1 MGVDIRIRTGTAIHP
16 FFHIPHDTVMM
27 HPCVI
32 HPCVIH
38 PQGLAAAVD
47 AKRDKIMFFA
57 GTMGGAGVIPQ
68 VRGSRCIDAP

>member
-32 HPCVIH
+32 HP
-38 PQGLAAAVD
+38 QDLAAAVD